1 MSRIDRGAV
10 PPDDKWVRLQAAAHS
25 RDVSARTVVA
35 TVAAVSAVY
44 LAAKVFYRLRDVLLL
59 LGVAGFIALVL
70 NPLVVALQRR
80 LRMRRELAVAIVASG
95 AALVFVG
102 LAAAFAYPLARGM
115 THLANWLPGYVASAE
130 HGKGWIGHLVRRYHV
145 QAWAQHNT
153 PRLVGYGQEF
163 AGHALTLGKAAASL
177 GITVITIP
185 MLVLLLL
192 LEGPRLRAGVL
203 ALMPPEQATRYSR
216 LAGEASRS
224 ISGYVLGN
232 LLTSVIAG
240 LVVFVTLL
248 TLGVPYAYLWALW
261 VALVDFLPI
270 IGGALAGIPTV
281 LFAATHSLTAGIV
294 TLVVFLIYTFV
305 ENHVL
310 NPLVMSRT
318 VKISPL
324 LVLVSILVGAPIGD
338 WTGGI
343 FGGFVAGL
351 LAIPIAGAIQAI
363 VREARMTTVQ
373 PQTGLQSADQDANEP
388 AVAEFRALSPHTR
401 NKNGRL

>member
-10 PPDDKWVRLQAAAHS
+10 PPDDKWARLQKAAHS

-35 TVAAVSAVY
+35 TVAAVGALY
-44 LAAKVFYRLRDVLLL
+44 LAARVFYRLREVLLL
-59 LGVAGFIALVL
+59 LAVAGFIALVL

-80 LRMRRELAVAIVASG
+80 LRIRRELAVAAVASG

-102 LAAAFAYPLARGM
+102 LAVAFGYPLACGM

-145 QAWAQHNT
+145 QAWVQHNT
-153 PRLVGYGQEF
+153 PRLVSFGHEF
-163 AGHALTLGKAAASL
+163 AGHALTVGKDAVSL

-185 MLVLLLL
+185 VLVLLLL
-192 LEGPRLRAGVL
+192 LEGPKLRAGVV

-240 LVVFVTLL
+240 MVVFVTLL
-248 TLGVPYAYLWALW
+248 TLGIPYAYLWALW
-261 VALVDFLPI
+261 VALVDFLPL

-281 LFAATHSLTAGIV
+281 LFAAAHSLTAGIV
-294 TLVVFLIYTFV
+294 TLIVFLIYTFV

-318 VKISPL
+318 VRISPL

-338 WTGGI
+338 WIGGL

-351 LAIPIAGAIQAI
+351 LAIPIAGAVQAI
-363 VREARMTTVQ
+363 VRETRMITVQ
-373 PQTGLQSADQDANEP
+373 PQAGMQGADQEANEP
-388 AVAEFRALSPHTR
+388 AVAESCAPSLDTR
-401 NKNGRL
+401 TRRN